1 MFDLAFAGK
10 FFTYLTA
17 VFGAFLAA
25 LWLSLIFWT
34 IRDIRSRSHDKLV
47 HILAAIVVALFNIFG
62 AILYFILRPPLTLDQ
77 AYQQTL
83 EEEALLTQV
92 ELRQTCPGC
101 GGQAEADWML
111 CANCHTSLKKECKNC
126 ARLLELPW
134 QVCPYCSTPSS
145 GGKAVED
152 TPDIKFSAQIEEG

>member
-1 MFDLAFAGK
+1 MFDLAFVGK
-10 FFTYLTA
+10 IFTYLTA

-34 IRDIRSRSHDKLV
+34 VRDIRSRSHDKLV

-101 GGQAEADWML
+101 GGGTEADWML
-111 CANCHTSLKKECKNC
+111 CAHCHTRLKKECDHC
-126 ARLLELPW
+126 SRLLELPW
-134 QVCPYCSTPSS
+134 QVCPFCSTPSS
-145 GGKAVED
+145 GGRTNED
-152 TPDIKFSAQIEEG
+152 PPEPRFAARIEEG